1 MVPQI
6 QQIVVEYKRELSK
19 SKAIALTEVMFLA
32 YGDLFTDL
40 YVAFELG
47 GTQSVMGRVT
57 FAIIGVSWMFQ
68 GT

>member
-1 MVPQI
+1 M
-6 QQIVVEYKRELSK
+6 
-19 SKAIALTEVMFLA
+19 EVMFLA

-57 FAIIGVSWMFQ
+57 FAIIGVSWLCQ
-68 GT
+68 GRSHCFVLTMYIPSPIYLNLLV